1 MINLLK
7 SSPDN
12 NYPKAIAI
20 SIALL
25 GGFLILSIFYIIN
38 RAEPLEE
45 VGTGGI
51 IVNYGTSDIGMG
63 DDYMSVEEPSS
74 DPNANQT
81 APDKITPD
89 ADVTPQ
95 KTVNQT
101 ADNKIVTQDFQDAP
115 AVNTKTETKTNTA
128 PTQNTETKE
137 SKPVVNQNALYK
149 GKKSQ
154 GTGQGDGTGDEA
166 GNQGKVLGDPLA
178 NNYDGTGSGNG
189 GVALSI
195 ASRRFVASPVIKD
208 DGQKSGKVVV
218 EIRVD
223 KNGNVIAA
231 KAGARGTTLTDND
244 LWDKCERAALG
255 SRFNTLDSAP
265 DTQIGY
271 ITFNF
276 KVK

>member
-1 MINLLK
+1 MINILK
-7 SSPDN
+7 TSPEN

-25 GGFLILSIFYIIN
+25 VGFLILSIFYIIN
-38 RAEPLEE
+38 KAEPMEE

-63 DDYMSVEEPSS
+63 DDYMSVDEVSA

-81 APDKITPD
+81 APDKITPN
-89 ADVTPQ
+89 AEATPE
-95 KTVNQT
+95 KTVNQPT
-101 ADNKIVTQDFQDAP
+101 ESKVVTQDFQDAP
-115 AVNTKTETKTNTA
+115 AVNTKTEKTNTA
-128 PTQNTETKE
+128 PATQNTEAKETK
-137 SKPVVNQNALYK
+137 PTVNQNALYK

-154 GTGQGDGTGDEA
+154 GTGIGDGTGDEA
-166 GNQGKVLGDPLA
+166 GNQGKAQGDPFA

-189 GVALSI
+189 GVALDI
-195 ASRRFVASPVIKD
+195 KSRRFVSTPVIKD
-208 DGQKSGKVVV
+208 DGQKSGKIVV

-223 KNGNVIAA
+223 KHGNVIAA
-231 KAGARGTTLTDND
+231 KAGARGTTLPDRD
-244 LWDKCERAALG
+244 LWDKCETAALG

-265 DTQIGY
+265 ETQIGY

>member
-38 RAEPLEE
+38 RAEPMEE
-45 VGTGGI
+45 IGTGGI
-51 IVNYGTSDIGMG
+51 IVNYGTSDVGMG
-63 DDYMSVEEPSS
+63 DDYMSVEEPSA
-74 DPNANQT
+74 DPNANLT
-81 APDKITPD
+81 SPDKITPN
-89 ADVTPQ
+89 AEVTPQ
-95 KTVNQT
+95 QT
-101 ADNKIVTQDFQDAP
+101 NTPTSDNKIVTQDFEDAP
-115 AVNTKTETKTNTA
+115 EVKTKTEKTNTA
-128 PTQNTETKE
+128 PSQNTEAKE
-137 SKPVVNQNALYK
+137 SKPTVNQNALYK

-154 GTGQGDGTGDEA
+154 GTGQGDGTGNEA

-195 ASRRFVASPVIKD
+195 ASRRFVTSPVIKD
-208 DGQKSGKVVV
+208 DGQKSGKIVV

-255 SRFNTLDSAP
+255 SRFNTLESAP

-271 ITFNF
+271 IAFNF

>member
-38 RAEPLEE
+38 RAEPMEE
-45 VGTGGI
+45 IGTGGI

-63 DDYMSVEEPSS
+63 DDYMSVEEPSA
-74 DPNANQT
+74 DPNANET
-81 APDKITPD
+81 APDKITPN
-89 ADVTPQ
+89 AEVTPQ
-95 KTVNQT
+95 QTNAQT
-101 ADNKIVTQDFQDAP
+101 AENKIVTQDFEDAP
-115 AVNTKTETKTNTA
+115 AVKTKTEKTNTA
-128 PTQNTETKE
+128 PTQNTESKE
-137 SKPVVNQNALYK
+137 TKPVINQNALYK

-154 GTGQGDGTGDEA
+154 GTGQGDGTGNEA

-189 GVALSI
+189 GVALSLE
-195 ASRRFVASPVIKD
+195 SRKFVTRPVVKD
-208 DGQKSGKVVV
+208 DGQQTGKIVI
-218 EIRVD
+218 EIVVD
-223 KNGNVIAA
+223 KNGNVI
-231 KAGARGTTLTDND
+231 KASGPARGSTLTTPS
-244 LWDKCERAALG
+244 LVEKCKDAALG
-255 SRFNTLDSAP
+255 SRFNTLEKAP
-265 DTQIGY
+265 DNQLGA